1 MPELEPELLTLRQAL
16 SAKIRKAREGRAMT
30 QGELAHRMEA
40 PRSIVNRLERGTR
53 DKDVM
58 TVSSLFRVAQALGM
72 KLKIEFIEEWEG
84 E

>member
-1 MPELEPELLTLRQAL
+1 MSELDPDLLELRRVL
-16 SAKIRKAREGRAMT
+16 SAKIRQARESRGIT
-30 QGELAHRMEA
+30 QGQLAHQMEA

-72 KLKIEFIEEWEG
+72 KLKIEFIEEWDV
-84 E
+84 